1 MRVIINYLS
10 DKVERE
16 ILVAKY
22 ITFFQIY
29 FLGEPDQKW
38 SRWII
43 FKRCLNIL
51 HRARSIENL
60 IRPSHSID
68 TVRQQR

>member
-10 DKVERE
+10 DKAERE

-38 SRWII
+38 EWKDVSMDN
-43 FKRCLNIL
+43 F
-51 HRARSIENL
+51 
-60 IRPSHSID
+60 
-68 TVRQQR
+68 